1 MREIVLDTEST
12 GFEPAEGHRL
22 AEIGCLELVHKVP
35 TGRIYHQYINPERD
49 MPEEA
54 YNVHGLSEEFL
65 KNFPPFKEIYR
76 EFLAFIGDAPL
87 VIHNARFDMKF
98 LNAELE
104 WADAPKIPFSR
115 AVDTLQIARQRFPGS
130 PASLD
135 ALCRRFNVDN
145 SGRTKHGA
153 LLDAEL
159 LAEVYL
165 ELSGGRQTALGF
177 SGELQEKQFLKEKE
191 ENTPSLSVR
200 HRIFTPSEQEKA
212 LHQEFLKKLKKPI
225 WLLS

>member
-1 MREIVLDTEST
+1 MREIILDTEST

-22 AEIGCLELVHKVP
+22 VEIGCLELINKMP

-49 MPEEA
+49 MPEA
-54 YNVHGLSEEFL
+54 AFNVHGLSEEFL
-65 KNFPPFKEIYR
+65 KNYPLFREIYGA
-76 EFLAFIGDAPL
+76 FLDFIEDAPL
-87 VIHNARFDMKF
+87 VIHNARFDMRF

-104 WADAPKIPFSR
+104 WAGGPKIPFSR
-115 AVDTLQIARQRFPGS
+115 AIDTLLMARQQFPGS
-130 PASLD
+130 PANLD

-145 SGRTKHGA
+145 TGRTKHGA

-177 SGELQEKQFLKEKE
+177 VLPQTTHESTDQKKS
-191 ENTPSLSVR
+191 TPSLNVQPR
-200 HRIFTPSEQEKA
+200 VFKVSEKEKA
-212 LHQEFLKKLKKPI
+212 LHRDFLKKLKNPI
-225 WLLS
+225 WQPS